1 MIPVQ
6 TKLKSFAA
14 LQSISIDRCVRRITT
29 MVTARDEAIHA
40 RVSVATVSRVLMA
53 ALHVTPEKRQKML
66 SAVQELDYRPDK
78 AELIEQ

>member
-1 MIPVQ
+1 
-6 TKLKSFAA
+6 
-14 LQSISIDRCVRRITT
+14 